1 MSKQLIEFLT
11 ELNTNEKLRKNFKSD
26 KEQTMKKYGVPQS
39 DAQLVLDKN
48 YDEIMKKLGCDYD
61 ISRNSVIEAFKIK
74 K

>member
-61 ISRNSVIEAFKIK
+61 ISRNSVIEEFKIK

>member
-11 ELNTNEKLRKNFKSD
+11 ELNTNEKLREHFKTD
-26 KEQTMKKYGVPQS
+26 KAKTMEKYGIPES

-48 YDEIMKKLGCDYD
+48 YGEIMKKLGTDYD